1 MTTQSDDSPSA
12 LAAHQ
17 VLAIAMGIAY
27 LIALVLLY
35 GSYKASFHIS
45 ADHLDQ
51 WTKSAQQSFSAQFK
65 TRHGYDELS

>member
-1 MTTQSDDSPSA
+1 VHGYQA
-12 LAAHQ
+12 
-17 VLAIAMGIAY
+17 LAIAIGVAS

-35 GSYKASFHIS
+35 GSHKASFDIS

-65 TRHGYDELS
+65 TSRGYDELS